1 MSINVAVNA
10 GVLTPKHYE
19 RGRLMFTNY
28 DTSKEWRGGVFLC
41 RTDNS
46 FQADLLESKL
56 RSEGI
61 PCMKKYLG
69 GSNAIE
75 ILMGRNDAFPID
87 LYVPAV
93 CLADAQNVIVPVA
106 IDDDFEDFE

>member
-87 LYVPAV
+87 LYVPAE
-93 CLADAQNVIVPVA
+93 CLEDAQNVIVPVA

>member
-1 MSINVAVNA
+1 
-10 GVLTPKHYE
+10 
-19 RGRLMFTNY
+19 MFTNY

-87 LYVPAV
+87 LYVPAE
-93 CLADAQNVIVPVA
+93 CLEDAQNVIVPVA